1 MCFPYKIGH
10 KGTDGAYYVL
20 DTARVFPPRPPS
32 PSFEAVS
39 ISPVTGNPPWRLQ
52 DFSVSVTEWEKEVG
66 NLLETT
72 ALQKISIPVL
82 SGIMVFSS
90 VEQEKKTPEKFN
102 KGASVLARQIIY
114 GEVVIIPPG

>member
-1 MCFPYKIGH
+1 
-10 KGTDGAYYVL
+10 
-20 DTARVFPPRPPS
+20 
-32 PSFEAVS
+32 
-39 ISPVTGNPPWRLQ
+39 
-52 DFSVSVTEWEKEVG
+52 VSVTEWEKEVG

-90 VEQEKKTPEKFN
+90 EEQEKKIPEKFN

-114 GEVVIIPPG
+114 GEVVIVPPG